1 MSSFGKRKPR
11 IIQTFDDEDGDLPTL
26 LGGEEPKKEQPV
38 TQGPIKFGRSKPNKS
53 SSLRRT
59 IKISNHN
66 DDDAQDTNGDATGKP
81 TTTSASTEPETAGND
96 DEDTGA
102 PVVVRPGFGRL
113 ASNKKKRVSSKL
125 SFGATSEGDTEDG
138 GNDTTTTASSDV
150 VSAPSKKSLSQ
161 RVAEKNALRKSALT
175 ARFGTFGADE
185 EKPRYSKEYLEE
197 LQISTPATPQ
207 NLASLSIID
216 DDDDDSL
223 KAHHGAPPPG
233 EEEEET
239 SGAAATKTDDAMDLD
254 PSELDGAMIVQSR
267 DLPLSR
273 TGDSTTA
280 AAHILTEAEIRERKE
295 RRARLAKEH
304 DFISLED
311 SDNSDDDR
319 KRVILN
325 TNKKPKKSESRLIAE
340 DEDLGEG
347 YDEFVTDGSLALGRK
362 AEREAA
368 KRHRQEMAELIQAA
382 EAGSDAESDDSEA
395 ERRAAYEAVQRRAGM
410 DGLQKPEDDLMDVDE
425 DGAVGGGGGIN
436 QIPKMKPLPELGEV
450 LARMRGLVQGLEDEV
465 SRRKARIESLEK
477 EKGEI
482 LARETEVQEILNQAG
497 AKYQAVMGGAA
508 PGAAGAA
515 GAAVTTAAATSAA
528 DAATG
533 TNTPGGVG
541 DALKFVTQSPLRPL
555 PPGFAAD
562 LAAATT
568 PRERGLESFGTPTQE
583 KGPDDV
589 DTEMT
594 M

>member
-26 LGGEEPKKEQPV
+26 LGGEEPKREQPV
-38 TQGPIKFGRSKPNKS
+38 PQGPIKFGRSKPVKS

-59 IKISNHN
+59 IKINDDN
-66 DDDAQDTNGDATGKP
+66 DDDAQDTNGDAAKP
-81 TTTSASTEPETAGND
+81 ISTSTSAAPDEAEG
-96 DEDTGA
+96 DEDTGV
-102 PVVVRPGFGRL
+102 PLVVRPGFGRS
-113 ASNKKKRVSSKL
+113 ASSKKKRVSKL
-125 SFGATSEGDTEDG
+125 SFGASEGDTEDG

-197 LQISTPATPQ
+197 LQTSTPATPQ

-223 KAHHGAPPPG
+223 KAHSAPPP
-233 EEEEET
+233 EPP
-239 SGAAATKTDDAMDLD
+239 AATGATDDAMDLD

-267 DLPLSR
+267 DLPVAR
-273 TGDSTTA
+273 TGDAGPSA

-304 DFISLED
+304 DFISLDDNSD
-311 SDNSDDDR
+311 SDDDDR
-319 KRVILN
+319 KRVTLSL
-325 TNKKPKKSESRLIAE
+325 NKKSKKSESRLIAE

-368 KRHRQEMAELIQAA
+368 KRHRQEMAEMIQAA

-395 ERRAAYEAVQRRAGM
+395 ERRAAYEAAQRRAGM
-410 DGLQKPEDDLMDVDE
+410 DGLQKPEDDMMEIDE
-425 DGAVGGGGGIN
+425 EGGGGVN

-482 LARETEVQEILNQAG
+482 LSRETEVQEILNQAG
-497 AKYQAVMGGAA
+497 AKYQAVMGGA
-508 PGAAGAA
+508 GAAGATAAGAGAA
-515 GAAVTTAAATSAA
+515 GAAATAATSAA
-528 DAATG
+528 AATG
-533 TNTPGGVG
+533 ATTPG

-555 PPGFAAD
+555 PPGFAVD
-562 LAAATT
+562 LAAT
-568 PRERGLESFGTPTQE
+568 PKERGLENFGTPTQE
-583 KGPDDV
+583 KGPNDM
-589 DTEMT
+589 DTEMA

>member
-1 MSSFGKRKPR
+1 MLIPDQRTSKLIRLR
-11 IIQTFDDEDGDLPTL
+11 T
-26 LGGEEPKKEQPV
+26 EPAP
-38 TQGPIKFGRSKPNKS
+38 QGPIKFGRSKPAKS

-59 IKISNHN
+59 IKINDNN
-66 DDDAQDTNGDATGKP
+66 DDTQDTNSGSTKP
-81 TTTSASTEPETAGND
+81 TSTGTSTEPGAAED
-96 DEDTGA
+96 DEDTGV
-102 PVVVRPGFGRL
+102 PLVVRPGIGRS
-113 ASNKKKRVSSKL
+113 ASSKKKRVSKL
-125 SFGATSEGDTEDG
+125 SFGASEGDTTEDG

-197 LQISTPATPQ
+197 LQSSTPATPQ

-223 KAHHGAPPPG
+223 RAPQPADTTPAPG
-233 EEEEET
+233 
-239 SGAAATKTDDAMDLD
+239 SGTRTGTDDAMDLD
-254 PSELDGAMIVQSR
+254 PSELDGAMIVPTR
-267 DLPLSR
+267 DLPVARS
-273 TGDSTTA
+273 GDVPSA

-304 DFISLED
+304 DFISLD
-311 SDNSDDDR
+311 SDNDNSENDER
-319 KRVILN
+319 KRVILSS
-325 TNKKPKKSESRLIAE
+325 TKKPKKSESRLIAE

-368 KRHRQEMAELIQAA
+368 KRHRREMAEMIQAA

-395 ERRAAYEAVQRRAGM
+395 ERRAAYEAAQRRAGM
-410 DGLQKPEDDLMDVDE
+410 DGLQKPEDDLMEVDE
-425 DGAVGGGGGIN
+425 EGGMGGVN

-497 AKYQAVMGGAA
+497 AKYQAVMGGA
-508 PGAAGAA
+508 GAGAE
-515 GAAVTTAAATSAA
+515 TTAATSAA
-528 DAATG
+528 AATTG
-533 TNTPGGVG
+533 ASTPTPG
-541 DALKFVTQSPLRPL
+541 DAFKFVTQSPLRPL
-555 PPGFAAD
+555 PPRFASDFAA
-562 LAAATT
+562 A
-568 PRERGLESFGTPTQE
+568 PRERGLESLGTPTQE
-583 KGPDDV
+583 NGPDDM
-589 DTEMT
+589 DTEMA

>member
-1 MSSFGKRKPR
+1 MRMATFLHCLEERSRRKNVSFKVTFPIQHPAWKPSVLIPNPR
-11 IIQTFDDEDGDLPTL
+11 TSKLIRLRT
-26 LGGEEPKKEQPV
+26 EPVP
-38 TQGPIKFGRSKPNKS
+38 QGPIKFGRSKPAKS

-59 IKISNHN
+59 IKIN
-66 DDDAQDTNGDATGKP
+66 DDIDDEQDTNGDATKP
-81 TTTSASTEPETAGND
+81 TSTSISTAPDATEE
-96 DEDTGA
+96 DEDTGV
-102 PVVVRPGFGRL
+102 PLVVRPGFGRT
-113 ASNKKKRVSSKL
+113 SSKKKRVTKL
-125 SFGATSEGDTEDG
+125 SFGASEGDTENGD
-138 GNDTTTTASSDV
+138 DSTTTTASSDV

-197 LQISTPATPQ
+197 LQTSTPATPQ

-216 DDDDDSL
+216 DDDDNSL
-223 KAHHGAPPPG
+223 RAHSSAAPEETTAAPG
-233 EEEEET
+233 ET
-239 SGAAATKTDDAMDLD
+239 TTDDAMDLD
-254 PSELDGAMIVQSR
+254 PSELDGAMIVPTR
-267 DLPLSR
+267 DLPVAR
-273 TGDSTTA
+273 TGNAGSA
-280 AAHILTEAEIRERKE
+280 AAPHILSEAEIRERKE

-304 DFISLED
+304 DFISLDD
-311 SDNSDDDR
+311 SDEDEDDDR
-319 KRVILN
+319 KRIIPSN
-325 TNKKPKKSESRLIAE
+325 INKKPKKSESRLIAE

-395 ERRAAYEAVQRRAGM
+395 ERRAAYEAAQRRAGM
-410 DGLQKPEDDLMDVDE
+410 DGLQKPEDDMMEIDE
-425 DGAVGGGGGIN
+425 EGGGIN

-450 LARMRGLVQGLEDEV
+450 LARMKGLVQGLEDEV

-482 LARETEVQEILNQAG
+482 LSRETEVQEILNQAG
-497 AKYQAVMGGAA
+497 AKYQAVMGAT
-508 PGAAGAA
+508 AAGTAA
-515 GAAVTTAAATSAA
+515 TATTSTAAAT
-528 DAATG
+528 G
-533 TNTPGGVG
+533 TSTPG

-562 LAAATT
+562 LAAT

-589 DTEMT
+589 DTEMA

>member
-1 MSSFGKRKPR
+1 M
-11 IIQTFDDEDGDLPTL
+11 
-26 LGGEEPKKEQPV
+26 
-38 TQGPIKFGRSKPNKS
+38 
-53 SSLRRT
+53 
-59 IKISNHN
+59 
-66 DDDAQDTNGDATGKP
+66 
-81 TTTSASTEPETAGND
+81 
-96 DEDTGA
+96 
-102 PVVVRPGFGRL
+102 
-113 ASNKKKRVSSKL
+113 
-125 SFGATSEGDTEDG
+125 
-138 GNDTTTTASSDV
+138 

-161 RVAEKNALRKSALT
+161 RVAEKNALRKSALS

-197 LQISTPATPQ
+197 LQSSTPVTPQ

-223 KAHHGAPPPG
+223 KAHHGASPPP
-233 EEEEET
+233 EEET
-239 SGAAATKTDDAMDLD
+239 PAAAPGGTITRTTKADDAMDLD

-267 DLPLSR
+267 DLPVVHTS
-273 TGDSTTA
+273 SAA

-295 RRARLAKEH
+295 RRARLANEH
-304 DFISLED
+304 DFISLDD

-382 EAGSDAESDDSEA
+382 EAGLGAESDDSEA
-395 ERRAAYEAVQRRAGM
+395 ERRAAYEAAQRRAGM
-410 DGLQKPEDDLMDVDE
+410 DGLQKPEDDLMEVDE
-425 DGAVGGGGGIN
+425 EGLGVGGIN
-436 QIPKMKPLPELGEV
+436 QIPMMKPLPELGEV

-465 SRRKARIESLEK
+465 CRRKARIESLEK
-477 EKGEI
+477 EKEEI
-482 LARETEVQEILNQAG
+482 LSRETEVQEILNQAG

-515 GAAVTTAAATSAA
+515 GAATEAS
-528 DAATG
+528 
-533 TNTPGGVG
+533 TPGVG
-541 DALKFVTQSPLRPL
+541 DALKFVTRSPLRPL
-555 PPGFAAD
+555 PPGFVAD
-562 LAAATT
+562 IAAATT
-568 PRERGLESFGTPTQE
+568 PRQRGLESFGTPTHE

-589 DTEMT
+589 DTEMAI
-594 M
+594 

>member
-38 TQGPIKFGRSKPNKS
+38 PQGPIKFGRSKPAKS

-59 IKISNHN
+59 IKIN
-66 DDDAQDTNGDATGKP
+66 DDNDDTPDTNGDAAKPASTG
-81 TTTSASTEPETAGND
+81 TSTEPGAAED
-96 DEDTGA
+96 EEDTGV
-102 PVVVRPGFGRL
+102 PLVVRPGFGRS
-113 ASNKKKRVSSKL
+113 ASSKKKRVPKV
-125 SFGATSEGDTEDG
+125 SFGASEDDTEDG

-150 VSAPSKKSLSQ
+150 ASAPSKKSLSQ

-197 LQISTPATPQ
+197 LQSSTPATPQ

-223 KAHHGAPPPG
+223 KAQP
-233 EEEEET
+233 ET
-239 SGAAATKTDDAMDLD
+239 SAPGTGTGTDDAMDLD
-254 PSELDGAMIVQSR
+254 PSELDGAMIVPSR
-267 DLPLSR
+267 DLPLAR
-273 TGDSTTA
+273 TGDAGPSAA
-280 AAHILTEAEIRERKE
+280 AAHILSEAEIRERKE

-304 DFISLED
+304 NFISLDD
-311 SDNSDDDR
+311 SDHSDNDDR
-319 KRVILN
+319 KRVTLSN
-325 TNKKPKKSESRLIAE
+325 LNKKPKKSESRLIAE

-368 KRHRQEMAELIQAA
+368 KRHRQEMAEMIQAA

-395 ERRAAYEAVQRRAGM
+395 ERRAAYEAAQRRAGM
-410 DGLQKPEDDLMDVDE
+410 DGLQKPEDDLMEIDE
-425 DGAVGGGGGIN
+425 ERGGVN

-482 LARETEVQEILNQAG
+482 LSRETEVQEILNQAG
-497 AKYQAVMGGAA
+497 AKYQAVMGS
-508 PGAAGAA
+508 AGAGA
-515 GAAVTTAAATSAA
+515 GAGAGATAASAAATAATSAA
-528 DAATG
+528 AATG
-533 TNTPGGVG
+533 ASTPG
-541 DALKFVTQSPLRPL
+541 DTFRFVMQSPLRPL

-562 LAAATT
+562 LAAT
-568 PRERGLESFGTPTQE
+568 PRERGLESLGTPTQE
-583 KGPDDV
+583 KGPDDM
-589 DTEMT
+589 DTEMA

>member
-38 TQGPIKFGRSKPNKS
+38 TQGPFKFGRSKPAKS

-59 IKISNHN
+59 IKVN
-66 DDDAQDTNGDATGKP
+66 DDNDDTQGTNGDAIKP
-81 TTTSASTEPETAGND
+81 TSTSTSTAPDAAEDEED
-96 DEDTGA
+96 DGV
-102 PVVVRPGFGRL
+102 PLVVRPGFGRS
-113 ASNKKKRVSSKL
+113 ASSKKKRVSKL
-125 SFGATSEGDTEDG
+125 SFGASEGGTEDG

-197 LQISTPATPQ
+197 LQSSTPATPQ

-216 DDDDDSL
+216 DDHDDSL
-223 KAHHGAPPPG
+223 KAQHETPAPG
-233 EEEEET
+233 T
-239 SGAAATKTDDAMDLD
+239 GTDAAMDLD

-267 DLPLSR
+267 DLPLAR
-273 TGDSTTA
+273 TGDGSA
-280 AAHILTEAEIRERKE
+280 AAVAHILSEAEIRERKE

-304 DFISLED
+304 DFISLDD

-319 KRVILN
+319 KRVTLSN
-325 TNKKPKKSESRLIAE
+325 LNKKPKKSESRLIAE

-368 KRHRQEMAELIQAA
+368 KRHRQEMAEMIQAA

-395 ERRAAYEAVQRRAGM
+395 ERRAAYEAAQRRAGM
-410 DGLQKPEDDLMDVDE
+410 DGLQKPEDDLMEMDE
-425 DGAVGGGGGIN
+425 EGEVN
-436 QIPKMKPLPELGEV
+436 QIPKMKPLPELGEM

-465 SRRKARIESLEK
+465 SRRKARIESLER
-477 EKGEI
+477 EKKDI
-482 LARETEVQEILNQAG
+482 LSRETEVQEILNQAG
-497 AKYQAVMGGAA
+497 AKYHAVMGGA
-508 PGAAGAA
+508 GAAGAT
-515 GAAVTTAAATSAA
+515 AAEAAATATTSAV
-528 DAATG
+528 AATG
-533 TNTPGGVG
+533 TSTPC

-562 LAAATT
+562 LAAT

-583 KGPDDV
+583 KGLDDL
-589 DTEMT
+589 DTEMA